1 MRNCCLNFAS
11 ETRHADHLAPRLRG
25 DHSATFGSRTG
36 PYFFAIEAKCSA
48 KPAFFVALAL
58 FELTFSV
65 CAAFLSSMRR
75 APQELTRGWQNSG
88 D

>member
-1 MRNCCLNFAS
+1 MRI
-11 ETRHADHLAPRLRG
+11 TLRRAG
-25 DHSATFGSRTG
+25 RPFGKRPNGTI
-36 PYFFAIEAKCSA
+36 FFAIEAKRSA

-58 FELTFSV
+58 FVLTFSV

-75 APQELTRGWQNSG
+75 APQGLTRGRQNSG